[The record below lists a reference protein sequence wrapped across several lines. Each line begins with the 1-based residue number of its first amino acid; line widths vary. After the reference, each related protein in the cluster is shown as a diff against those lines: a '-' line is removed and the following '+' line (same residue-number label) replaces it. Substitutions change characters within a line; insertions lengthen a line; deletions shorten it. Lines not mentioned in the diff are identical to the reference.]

1 VRRLSALADTLDGA
15 LAPALADAAAALAA
29 MDGHRL
35 DHAAA
40 AFDDL
45 GLPVHA
51 AELAG
56 AAARAHRARGRAAT
70 AALSLQQVST
80 LEPDLADARTRC

>member
-1 VRRLSALADTLDGA
+1 M
-15 LAPALADAAAALAA
+15 LADAAAALAA
-29 MDGHRL
+29 MDGHSL

-56 AAARAHRARGRAAT
+56 VAARAHRGRGRAAA
-70 AALSLQQVST
+70 AALSLQHVRRYW
-80 LEPDLADARTRC
+80 ADPGRPENPSMR

>member
-1 VRRLSALADTLDGA
+1 MYDVARFAHASTAVRRLNALADTLDGA
-15 LAPALADAAAALAA
+15 LAPVLADAAAALAA
-29 MDGHRL
+29 MDGHSL
-35 DHAAA
+35 DRAAA

-56 AAARAHRARGRAAT
+56 VASRPYRGRGRAAA
-70 AALSLQQVST
+70 AALCRCST
-80 LEPDLADARTRC
+80 